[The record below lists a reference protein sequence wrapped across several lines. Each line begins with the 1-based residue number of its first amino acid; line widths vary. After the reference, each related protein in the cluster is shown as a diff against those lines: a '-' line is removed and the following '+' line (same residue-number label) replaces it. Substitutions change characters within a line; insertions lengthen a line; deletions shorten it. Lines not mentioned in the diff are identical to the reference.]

1 MWAYCTEGVT
11 LYKWACWRR
20 RAVGSGVRPLFQYTL
35 CQRLSWGPDIYR
47 CSALASD
54 SGKTL
59 TNILTNL
66 GGSYVS
72 VIKGFREKLDIR
84 RMHTCR
90 FLLLLPCF
98 HSFVFSFVP
107 LDSPFFNTPFLDFK
121 RIFYSSCCDGK
132 CIVTSLSVL
141 TRFAAN
147 NMSERERKR
156 KKGLSE
162 WPFPLHGNMLEWSG
176 TLWPSVAHTTTFS
189 EMANWHVFFVS
200 LVCLIPNH
208 QLAVDLKD

>member
-11 LYKWACWRR
+11 LYKWACWRM

-47 CSALASD
+47 CSVLASD

-66 GGSYVS
+66 RGSYVS

-147 NMSERERKR
+147 NMSERERKKER
-156 KKGLSE
+156 KGCLNDLFHCMATCLNDLEHCGRASHTQQ
-162 WPFPLHGNMLEWSG
+162 PLVKWQTGMCFLFH
-176 TLWPSVAHTTTFS
+176 
-189 EMANWHVFFVS
+189 
-200 LVCLIPNH
+200 
-208 QLAVDLKD
+208 